1 MRPLA
6 PTGDFCLDTRR
17 FQLARIG
24 LAVLAMLI
32 VSSEAA
38 DCEANG
44 KRRITVRD
52 TIEMTEFAD
61 RGYFL
66 GGAPASPIAIFSPD
80 GKQFLI
86 RLKKGD
92 VERNVVQYWL
102 LLFQTNEAFHSPS
115 GRVVV
120 SMESSSNRE
129 AIEQVRWLDNESI
142 TFLGENPG
150 ETPQVF
156 RVNVSTKRVVQLTR
170 HLTAVVSYDISRDG
184 REIVF
189 EALPTKK
196 KLIDSD
202 EVRKHG
208 VMITSETVDDLL
220 ENGEVRDGPW
230 TDRELYVQ
238 GPAQAA
244 VRIPSRD
251 FLTEYLPL
259 VLSPDGR
266 YAVLAVYLSEVP
278 GSWSEYEDKVL
289 HHYIVERRKPGTL
302 SNVQQFMLL
311 DVEKG
316 CLTPLVDAPKA
327 WLDEGIAWAED
338 GKSVILSGTY
348 LPLESVEPHEASE
361 RRAHPFVVEV
371 DVSSRAIHEIT
382 GEPLRVSDLDGKAQR
397 LSLAPGYSAPKGPSR
412 TFRRVG
418 GKWRLDARPTVR
430 KGSDSPIEVALRE
443 DKNTPPKIFVKK
455 RADGKTTLLLD
466 LNPQFAGLEFA
477 RVETAEW
484 KASDG
489 HKVRGG
495 LYFPPDYQPGKRYPL
510 VIQTHGYEE
519 DRFWINGPWNSAF
532 AAQPLAAQGI
542 MVLQVGDSTEAGE
555 DRKYTNTPNEGP
567 RRMAAF
573 EGAIDELDRQGL
585 IDRDRVGLIGFS
597 RTVFHVA
604 FTLTHSKYQ
613 FRAASMADGFEGGY
627 LSYLLWRIPDYAGVN
642 GAEPVGTGLQSWLE
656 RSPAFAVENVSAPV
670 RLEYY
675 GPNSF
680 LGGWQWFELL
690 SELGKPVEFL
700 WIPRGTHLLVKPW
713 ERMASQQGNVD
724 WFRFWLSPEEGCAG
738 SKETREAGHRGI
750 KIGAS
755 NAAFSSYLN

>member
-1 MRPLA
+1 MRFFALA
-6 PTGDFCLDTRR
+6 GDFCLETRR
-17 FQLARIG
+17 FRLARTV
-24 LAVLAMLI
+24 LAVLAVLGFI
-32 VSSEAA
+32 CKPA
-38 DCEANG
+38 DCEASE

-61 RGYFL
+61 RSYFL
-66 GGAPASPIAIFSPD
+66 GGPPASPVAIFSPN

-92 VERNVVQYWL
+92 VERNIVRYWI
-102 LLFQTNEAFHSPS
+102 LLFQTNEALHSPV

-142 TFLGENPG
+142 AFLGENHG

-156 RVNVSTKRVVQLTR
+156 RVRVSAKHVVQLTR
-170 HLTAVVSYDISRDG
+170 HPTAVVSYDISREG

-189 EALPTKK
+189 EALPPKK

-208 VMITSETVDDLL
+208 VVITSETVDDLL
-220 ENGEVRDGPW
+220 DNGEARDGPW

-238 GPAQAA
+238 RPGRAA
-244 VRIPSRD
+244 VRIPSPD

-259 VLSPDGR
+259 TLSPDGR

-278 GSWSEYEDKVL
+278 ASWSEYEDKVL
-289 HHYIVERRKPGTL
+289 HHYIVDRRKPGTL
-302 SNVQQFMLL
+302 SNVQQYMLL
-311 DVEKG
+311 DIEKRS
-316 CLTPLVDAPKA
+316 LTPLVDAPKA
-327 WLDEGIAWAED
+327 WLDEGIVWSED
-338 GKSVILSGTY
+338 SKSVVLSGAY
-348 LPLESVEPHEASE
+348 LPLVSVESRDASE

-371 DVSSRAIHEIT
+371 DVPSRVIHEIT
-382 GEPLRVSDLDGKAQR
+382 GEPLRVSHWYGKAQKLR
-397 LSLAPGYSAPKGPSR
+397 LEPGYGAPKNRAR
-412 TFRRVG
+412 TFAKVG
-418 GKWRLDARPTVR
+418 GKWRLDALSTV
-430 KGSDSPIEVALRE
+430 KGSNDSPLEVTLAE
-443 DKNTPPKIFVKK
+443 DRNTPPKIFVKN
-455 RADGKTTLLLD
+455 RSDGKTTLLLD
-466 LNPQFAGLEFA
+466 LNPQFAGLDFA
-477 RVETAEW
+477 RVGTVKW

-489 HKVRGG
+489 HEVSGG

-510 VIQTHGYEE
+510 VIQTHGYDEN
-519 DRFWINGPWNSAF
+519 RFWINGPWNSAF

-542 MVLQVGDSTEAGE
+542 MVLQVGDSTEPGD
-555 DRKYTNTPNEGP
+555 DRKYTNTPDEGP
-567 RRMAAF
+567 HRMAAF

-585 IDRDRVGLIGFS
+585 IDRGRVGLIGFS

-604 FTLTHSKYQ
+604 FALTHSKYR

-642 GAEPVGTGLQSWLE
+642 GAQPVGTGLQSWFE
-656 RSPAFAVENVSAPV
+656 KSPAFGIENVSAAV

-680 LGGWQWFELL
+680 LGGWQWFVLL
-690 SELGKPVEFL
+690 SALGKPVDFF

-724 WFRFWLSPEEGCAG
+724 WFRFWLLPEEGCAG
-738 SKETREAGHRGI
+738 SKETCIRWHELRSLEKTGI
-750 KIGAS
+750 P
-755 NAAFSSYLN
+755 